1 MSERRAASSRRH
13 AARGVRVATR
23 CEPAAASEVDAQRLA
38 ATTTSITTTMA
49 CDWYVRAFL
58 FSDAVRHN
66 VSSAQSDRPHF
77 DGRCTS

>member
-38 ATTTSITTTMA
+38 ATVGKQKHSSQHSA
-49 CDWYVRAFL
+49 PFASLPLLPALLAF
-58 FSDAVRHN
+58 AVLDIFARKFI
-66 VSSAQSDRPHF
+66 VLQ
-77 DGRCTS
+77 CL